1 MRTINQCV
9 SICIILQ
16 DLGTTSHKFVR
27 MGRTVNAE
35 RPVNL
40 DLTKFRFPPMAI
52 LSVSH
57 RISGVLLFLFTPL
70 AIYMMHEAA
79 TSQQTFNTLIHV
91 MQNFWMRLAVWIGIS
106 VTLFHLMSGI
116 RHMVMDLGFWESL
129 HAGRISAYTVFA
141 LGFIVTVLV
150 GVWVW

>member
-1 MRTINQCV
+1 M
-9 SICIILQ
+9 
-16 DLGTTSHKFVR
+16 
-27 MGRTVNAE
+27 NAD

-40 DLTKFRFPPMAI
+40 DLTKFKFPPMAI
-52 LSVSH
+52 LSISH
-57 RISGVLLFLFTPL
+57 RITGVLMFLFTPL

-79 TSQQTFNTLIHV
+79 TSEQTFVNLIHV

-116 RHMVMDLGFWESL
+116 RHMAMDLGFWESL
-129 HAGRISAYTVFA
+129 PAARISAYAVFA

>member
-1 MRTINQCV
+1 M
-9 SICIILQ
+9 
-16 DLGTTSHKFVR
+16 
-27 MGRTVNAE
+27 NAD

-40 DLTKFRFPPMAI
+40 DLTKFKFPPMAI
-52 LSVSH
+52 LSISH
-57 RISGVLLFLFTPL
+57 RITGVLMFLFTPL

-79 TSQQTFNTLIHV
+79 TSEQTFVNLIHV

-116 RHMVMDLGFWESL
+116 RHMAMDLGFWESL
-129 HAGRISAYTVFA
+129 PAARISAYAVFA
-141 LGFIVTVLV
+141 LGFIVTVLI